1 MHKLLKLQSNSLKI
15 EEEKEEY
22 KRKIE
27 IMNKNIIK
35 RMEKEL
41 YDSNRDI
48 EKLHYIYGVYYKNKI
63 N

>member
-15 EEEKEEY
+15 EEEKEY
-22 KRKIE
+22 KRKME

-41 YDSNRDI
+41 YDSNEDI
-48 EKLHYIYGVYYKNKI
+48 EKLHYIYGVYYKK
-63 N
+63 